1 MILQDVFSQYDVK
14 NNKFECKWR
23 LDKENVLGW
32 LKTIDGFA
40 NGTGGIIFLGVE
52 GKTNKLIGYDASD
65 IDKEKIFFY
74 NQLKEHFDIL
84 PSVSIDLIP
93 YNING

>member
-23 LDKENVLGW
+23 FDKENVLGW

-52 GKTNKLIGYDASD
+52 GKTNKLIWYDASD
-65 IDKEKIFFY
+65 IDKEKIYFY

>member
-1 MILQDVFSQYDVK
+1 MIFQDVFSQYDD
-14 NNKFECKWR
+14 KFECKWR

-52 GKTNKLIGYDASD
+52 GKTNKLIEYDASD
-65 IDKEKIFFY
+65 IDKEKIYFY

>member
-1 MILQDVFSQYDVK
+1 MILQGVFSQYDVK
-14 NNKFECKWR
+14 NNKFEYKWR

-52 GKTNKLIGYDASD
+52 DKTNKLIGYDASD
-65 IDKEKIFFY
+65 IDKEKSIF
-74 NQLKEHFDIL
+74 I
-84 PSVSIDLIP
+84 
-93 YNING
+93 IN

>member
-1 MILQDVFSQYDVK
+1 MFQV
-14 NNKFECKWR
+14 CK
-23 LDKENVLGW
+23 
-32 LKTIDGFA
+32 KTIDGFA

-65 IDKEKIFFY
+65 IDKEKIYFY
-74 NQLKEHFDIL
+74 NRLKEHFDIL